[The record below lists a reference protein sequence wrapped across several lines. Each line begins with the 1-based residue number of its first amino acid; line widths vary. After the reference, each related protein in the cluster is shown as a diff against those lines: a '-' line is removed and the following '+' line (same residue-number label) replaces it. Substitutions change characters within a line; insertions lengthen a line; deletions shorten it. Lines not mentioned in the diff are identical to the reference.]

1 MMMKNKK
8 QKLCVM
14 ALGAAIALLSHSME
28 LGVQL
33 GENGLKQ
40 HLSLAAYKK
49 ENRMNAAQV

>member
-40 HLSLAAYKK
+40 HLSLAAYKM